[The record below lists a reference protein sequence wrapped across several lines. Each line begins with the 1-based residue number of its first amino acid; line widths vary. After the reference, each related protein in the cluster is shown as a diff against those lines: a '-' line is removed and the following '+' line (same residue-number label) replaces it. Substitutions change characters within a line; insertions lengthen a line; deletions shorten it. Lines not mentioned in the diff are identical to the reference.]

1 MAKLT
6 ALTKV
11 PAQLRSA
18 KTIFYMHPEYGS
30 PFIMG
35 DGTFEKN
42 ENVLSRDTAGNKQ
55 RVMIYRSC
63 VIIFMASTNL
73 WFQIFNWQILF
84 PATWTPKTTS
94 LLTLVQ
100 YICQSKNSID
110 RALIYK
116 SCAIIFMASTNL
128 WFQIFNWQIL
138 FPATWTPKTT
148 SSLTLIQYICHSKNS
163 IDKDLSFL

>member
-1 MAKLT
+1 MAELT

-11 PAQLRSA
+11 SAQLRSA

-63 VIIFMASTNL
+63 VIIFMASINL
-73 WFQIFNWQILF
+73 
-84 PATWTPKTTS
+84 
-94 LLTLVQ
+94 
-100 YICQSKNSID
+100 
-110 RALIYK
+110 
-116 SCAIIFMASTNL
+116 
-128 WFQIFNWQIL
+128 
-138 FPATWTPKTT
+138 
-148 SSLTLIQYICHSKNS
+148 
-163 IDKDLSFL
+163 